1 MNVYEQAEALLRAR
15 LVTATGK
22 VRRNVEA
29 CVALGIWLLRQHGP
43 AGEGR
48 AFWVPRRELAGSW
61 RFQDQV
67 GLTSSQI
74 RTARDALVEAG
85 LLVLIEAGERGE
97 GDAKHSPNVYELGPE
112 FALFFPK
119 TLSAQAEVAT
129 KTPGKPGI
137 PLFVATC
144 DRLPIG
150 RPVIRKPPRPK
161 DLHKALL
168 EDHLRELARLPPP
181 LPTLSRAALSSNYL
195 LRGWR

>member
-1 MNVYEQAEALLRAR
+1 MNVYEQAETLLRAR
-15 LVTATGK
+15 LVTAAGK
-22 VRRNVEA
+22 VRRNAEA
-29 CVALGIWLLRQHGP
+29 CVALGIWLLRRHGP

-112 FALFFPK
+112 FALLFPK
-119 TLSAQAEVAT
+119 TPGTEGELAPKS
-129 KTPGKPGI
+129 PGKPGTL
-137 PLFVATC
+137 LFGATS
-144 DRLPIG
+144 DRLLLG
-150 RPVIRKPPRPK
+150 RPVVRKPPRPQN
-161 DLHKALL
+161 LHKAVL
-168 EDHLRELARLPPP
+168 EDHLRVLASMPPP
-181 LPTLSRAALSSNYL
+181 VLSPAALKIFNP
-195 LRGWR
+195 RRW